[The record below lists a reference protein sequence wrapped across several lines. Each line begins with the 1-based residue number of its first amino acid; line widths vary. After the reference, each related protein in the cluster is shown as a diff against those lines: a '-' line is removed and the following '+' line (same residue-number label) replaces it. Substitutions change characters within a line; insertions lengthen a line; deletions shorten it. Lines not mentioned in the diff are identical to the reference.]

1 MPGTPS
7 VAQSAGVPPGRV
19 ILQLRFAREDGQ
31 SRPIAA
37 SGKRRGAGA
46 RVTVEVEQE
55 ALQNRA
61 VYVLYRAGAEVV
73 IAGSAHRSRV
83 EAALQTL
90 GAAGA
95 AYRIAQVP
103 VDAAL

>member
-1 MPGTPS
+1 M
-7 VAQSAGVPPGRV
+7 
-19 ILQLRFAREDGQ
+19 ILQLRFAREGGQ

-37 SGKRRGAGA
+37 SGKRRGVGA

-55 ALQNRA
+55 ALHNRA

-73 IAGSAHRSRV
+73 VAGSAHRHRV
-83 EAALQTL
+83 EAALQNL

-95 AYRIAQVP
+95 AYRIAHLP